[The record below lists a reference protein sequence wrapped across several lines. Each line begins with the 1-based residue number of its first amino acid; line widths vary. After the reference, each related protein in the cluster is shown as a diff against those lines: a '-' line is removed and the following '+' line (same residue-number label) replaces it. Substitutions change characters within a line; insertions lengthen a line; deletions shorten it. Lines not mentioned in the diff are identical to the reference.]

1 MNTETTNLA
10 DYKEVTGHALEPWPD
25 CLIQDLFIAQ
35 ALRFPERAAVIA
47 PNRTLSYGELLA
59 RSRAWGKKLRDL
71 GARPQTLVAIVM
83 EKGWE
88 QIVATLGILES
99 GAAYLPIDPVVPR
112 DRLWYLLRDSGAKIV
127 LTQSSLDRKFEWPD
141 DVVRFRV
148 DAENPEFD
156 NLETSART
164 QSPDDLAYV
173 LYTSGSTGKPK
184 GVMIAHRGLVNCIL
198 DTNRTFQITAA
209 DRAIAVTA
217 LHHDMSVY
225 DIFGLL
231 AVGGAIVMPSP
242 AGAKAPD
249 HWLEL
254 IAKERVTV
262 WNSVPGFMEMLL
274 EHAAGRELKMP
285 GRLRVAFL
293 GGDWI
298 PVSAPERIHR
308 HFGDVEVV
316 SVGGPTETTVW
327 NIWYAVKKMDPQWRS
342 IPYGHAIANT
352 KYYVM
357 DESVGEC
364 PQGQPGELC
373 CAGVGLMKGYWGDE
387 EKTRSRFAVHPRTG
401 EPIFRTGDRGCL
413 GANGEIEFLGRI
425 DSQIKL
431 NGQRIEL
438 GEIESHL
445 VGYPGIRQAVVS
457 AVQQGS
463 QKRLAAY
470 LVADGNQVPS
480 AEKLRVYLEGLLPH
494 YMVPLHFIVLDSLPL
509 NANGKVDRSALPAPR
524 VEASGAPAAPPSV
537 SKNQLEDL
545 IMSVWC
551 KVLGIPQVGRDDNF
565 FDLGGDS
572 ISLVQAHSE
581 LQKQLSRTIAVTD
594 LFEFPSV
601 HALRRHLEREVP
613 QKLAVS
619 EMEQRADKQRAAL
632 ARQRSRNG

>member
-1 MNTETTNLA
+1 MRTGNPNLI
-10 DYKEVTGHALEPWPD
+10 DNKELEDHAHESLPD
-25 CLIQDLFIAQ
+25 CLVQDLFIAQ
-35 ALRFPERAAVIA
+35 AMRLPNRPAVISH
-47 PNRTLSYGELLA
+47 NRTLSYSQLLVMA
-59 RSRAWGKKLRDL
+59 RAWGLKLRGL
-71 GARPQTLVAIVM
+71 GARPKTLVAIVM

-99 GAAYLPIDPVVPR
+99 GAAYLPIDPGVPK
-112 DRLWYLLRDSGAKIV
+112 DRLGYLLQDGGVKVV
-127 LTQSSLDRKFEWPD
+127 LTQSSLNGRLQWPE
-141 DVVRFRV
+141 DVVRFCV
-148 DAENPEFD
+148 DAESPKSDGLAPSTQN
-156 NLETSART
+156 
-164 QSPDDLAYV
+164 QSPDDIAYV
-173 LYTSGSTGKPK
+173 LYTSGSTGTPK

-198 DTNRTFQITAA
+198 DTNRTFNLTSD

-231 AVGGAIVMPSP
+231 AVGGAIVMPNP
-242 AGAKAPD
+242 TRAKAPD

-254 IAKERVTV
+254 IENERVTV

-274 EHAAGRELKMP
+274 EHAGGRSLKMP
-285 GRLRVAFL
+285 GHLRLAFL

-298 PVSAPERIHR
+298 PLSAPERIHR

-327 NIWYAVKKMDPQWRS
+327 NIWYPVKTVDPQWRS

-352 KYYVM
+352 RYYVL
-357 DESVGEC
+357 DGSLLEC
-364 PQGQPGELC
+364 AEGQPGELC

-387 EKTRSRFAVHPRTG
+387 EKTRSRFAVHPGSG

-413 GANGEIEFLGRI
+413 RPDGEIEFLGRI
-425 DSQIKL
+425 DSQIKI

-445 VGYPGIRQAVVS
+445 VSCPGVRQAVVN
-457 AVQQGS
+457 VIQQGS

-470 LVADGNQVPS
+470 LVADGESLPS
-480 AEKLRVYLEGLLPH
+480 SKALRVYLEGRLPQH
-494 YMVPLHFIVLDSLPL
+494 MVPLHFIALDFLPL
-509 NANGKVDRSALPAPR
+509 NANGKVDRDALPAPI
-524 VEASGAPAAPPSV
+524 AATIDAPAYVVSV
-537 SKNQLEDL
+537 PADDLEDV
-545 IMSVWC
+545 IMGVWR
-551 KVLGIPQVGRDDNF
+551 KVLTVPQVGPDDNF

-572 ISLVQAHSE
+572 ISLVQVHSE
-581 LQKQLSRTIAVTD
+581 LQKHLDRYISVTD

-601 HALRRHLEREVP
+601 RALRQHLERRAP

-619 EMEQRADKQRAAL
+619 EMEQRAHKQRAAL
-632 ARQRSRNG
+632 ARHRSRNS